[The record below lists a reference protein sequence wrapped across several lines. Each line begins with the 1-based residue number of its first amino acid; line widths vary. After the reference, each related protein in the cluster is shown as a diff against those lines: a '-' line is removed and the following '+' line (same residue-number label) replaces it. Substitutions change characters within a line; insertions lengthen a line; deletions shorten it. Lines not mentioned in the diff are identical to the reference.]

1 MLSRNYVCD
10 CMTIFQDLALA
21 HSSYARVAGIQSEV
35 NKVTVT
41 RVAGSEVQYQKQMNL
56 QRKDMEIMV
65 RNIRK
70 EQKKLRKSIVRYS
83 RKLHEGRRDR
93 AKRELEDQ
101 IRDKNSKNNMRRI
114 SEIYNMQFPQNSQTP
129 PEENKLTISEN
140 LSCTNQEK
148 EEDTKENVNDQQ
160 NKENVGE
167 RDEALEGDTEDGG
180 LTLPPISAPA
190 PSGRKSSVYAEE
202 DNLVREP
209 RTLPEITLNPELET
223 RIGPKRTLRAKKQGV
238 SYSDLIKLQHS
249 TSSKKLF
256 SLVNILAQK
265 HGGKNRNI
273 EQNDAS
279 RPTQLNSLP
288 AEKFNHTGSISEVST
303 LKTDRHKLNF
313 DSLESTTDGKIMHP
327 TPKNHEKSKQS
338 SARVKSPR
346 SVYLPIIPRQPVEE
360 SLEFRKMTKK
370 RGPISWTD
378 AIALIKGVHTL
389 ID

>member
-1 MLSRNYVCD
+1 M
-10 CMTIFQDLALA
+10 ALA

-140 LSCTNQEK
+140 LSCTNQEE

-167 RDEALEGDTEDGG
+167 RDEALEGDKEDGG

-279 RPTQLNSLP
+279 RPTQLYNSLP

-346 SVYLPIIPRQPVEE
+346 SGYLPIIPRQPVEE

>member
-1 MLSRNYVCD
+1 M
-10 CMTIFQDLALA
+10 ALA

-70 EQKKLRKSIVRYS
+70 EQKKLRKSVVRYS

-129 PEENKLTISEN
+129 PEENKLTLSEN
-140 LSCTNQEK
+140 LSCTNQEE
-148 EEDTKENVNDQQ
+148 EEDTKENVSDQQ
-160 NKENVGE
+160 NKETVEE
-167 RDEALEGDTEDGG
+167 RDEALEEDTEDGG
-180 LTLPPISAPA
+180 ITLPPISAPA

-265 HGGKNRNI
+265 HGGKNRKI
-273 EQNDAS
+273 EQEDAS
-279 RPTQLNSLP
+279 RPMQLYNSLP
-288 AEKFNHTGSISEVST
+288 AEKFNHTGIISEVST
-303 LKTDRHKLNF
+303 LKADRHKLNF

-346 SVYLPIIPRQPVEE
+346 SGYLPIIPRQPVEE

>member
-1 MLSRNYVCD
+1 MCVY
-10 CMTIFQDLALA
+10 IFQELALA

-56 QRKDMEIMV
+56 HRKDMEIMV

-70 EQKKLRKSIVRYS
+70 EQKKLRKSIVKYS

-114 SEIYNMQFPQNSQTP
+114 SEIYNMQFPQNNQTP
-129 PEENKLTISEN
+129 FVENKLTESEDLSRTN
-140 LSCTNQEK
+140 LE
-148 EEDTKENVNDQQ
+148 EEDTKENVSDEQIN
-160 NKENVGE
+160 EETFGE
-167 RDEALEGDTEDGG
+167 RVEALEGDEEGRG
-180 LTLPPISAPA
+180 ITLPPISAPA
-190 PSGRKSSVYAEE
+190 PSVKKTSVTAEE

-223 RIGPKRTLRAKKQGV
+223 KIGPKRTLKPKKHGV

-249 TSSKKLF
+249 TSPKKLF

-265 HGGKNRNI
+265 HGGKDRNV
-273 EQNDAS
+273 EQEDAS
-279 RPTQLNSLP
+279 RPTQLYDSLP
-288 AEKFNHTGSISEVST
+288 AERFNPTGSVSEVST
-303 LKTDRHKLNF
+303 LKADRQKLNF
-313 DSLESTTDGKIMHP
+313 DSLESTTDGKSMHA

-346 SVYLPIIPRQPVEE
+346 SGFLPVIPRQPVEE

>member
-1 MLSRNYVCD
+1 M
-10 CMTIFQDLALA
+10 
-21 HSSYARVAGIQSEV
+21 
-35 NKVTVT
+35 
-41 RVAGSEVQYQKQMNL
+41 
-56 QRKDMEIMV
+56 
-65 RNIRK
+65 
-70 EQKKLRKSIVRYS
+70 
-83 RKLHEGRRDR
+83 
-93 AKRELEDQ
+93 
-101 IRDKNSKNNMRRI
+101 
-114 SEIYNMQFPQNSQTP
+114 
-129 PEENKLTISEN
+129 
-140 LSCTNQEK
+140 
-148 EEDTKENVNDQQ
+148 
-160 NKENVGE
+160 
-167 RDEALEGDTEDGG
+167 
-180 LTLPPISAPA
+180 
-190 PSGRKSSVYAEE
+190 
-202 DNLVREP
+202 
-209 RTLPEITLNPELET
+209 
-223 RIGPKRTLRAKKQGV
+223 

-279 RPTQLNSLP
+279 RPTQLYNSLP

-346 SVYLPIIPRQPVEE
+346 SGYLPIIPRQPLEE

>member
-1 MLSRNYVCD
+1 M
-10 CMTIFQDLALA
+10 ALA

-140 LSCTNQEK
+140 LSCTNQEE

-279 RPTQLNSLP
+279 RPTQLYNSLP

-346 SVYLPIIPRQPVEE
+346 SGYLPIIPRQPVEE
-360 SLEFRKMTKK
+360 SLEFRKMTPERFLPKM
-370 RGPISWTD
+370 
-378 AIALIKGVHTL
+378 
-389 ID
+389 

>member
-1 MLSRNYVCD
+1 MCVL
-10 CMTIFQDLALA
+10 QDLALA

-41 RVAGSEVQYQKQMNL
+41 RVAGREVQYQKQMNL
-56 QRKDMEIMV
+56 HRKDMEIMV

-70 EQKKLRKSIVRYS
+70 EQKKLRKSFVRYS
-83 RKLHEGRRDR
+83 KKLHEGRRDR

-114 SEIYNMQFPQNSQTP
+114 SEIYNMQFPQNNETP
-129 PEENKLTISEN
+129 PVENKLTESDD
-140 LSCTNQEK
+140 LSRTNQEFE
-148 EEDTKENVNDQQ
+148 EEDTTENVSAEQIN
-160 NKENVGE
+160 EETFGE
-167 RDEALEGDTEDGG
+167 RLEALEGDKEGWG
-180 LTLPPISAPA
+180 ITLPPISAPA
-190 PSGRKSSVYAEE
+190 PSVRKTSVTAED

-223 RIGPKRTLRAKKQGV
+223 RIGPKRTLKPKKHGV

-249 TSSKKLF
+249 TSPKKLF

-265 HGGKNRNI
+265 HGGKDRNV
-273 EQNDAS
+273 EQEEAS
-279 RPTQLNSLP
+279 RQSQLYNSLP
-288 AEKFNHTGSISEVST
+288 TERFNLLTEVST
-303 LKTDRHKLNF
+303 LKADKQKLNF
-313 DSLESTTDGKIMHP
+313 DSLESTTDGKSMHAM
-327 TPKNHEKSKQS
+327 PKNHEKSKQS

-346 SVYLPIIPRQPVEE
+346 SGFLPVLPRQPVEE

>member
-1 MLSRNYVCD
+1 M
-10 CMTIFQDLALA
+10 ALA

-41 RVAGSEVQYQKQMNL
+41 RLAGSEVQYQKQMNL

-140 LSCTNQEK
+140 LSCANQGEE
-148 EEDTKENVNDQQ
+148 EEDTKENVSDQQ
-160 NKENVGE
+160 NKETVAE
-167 RDEALEGDTEDGG
+167 KDKALEGDTEDGG
-180 LTLPPISAPA
+180 ITLPPISAPA

-209 RTLPEITLNPELET
+209 RTLPEITLNPEVET

-279 RPTQLNSLP
+279 RPTTQHYNSLP

-303 LKTDRHKLNF
+303 LKADRHKLNF

-346 SVYLPIIPRQPVEE
+346 SGYLPIIPRQPVEE

>member
-1 MLSRNYVCD
+1 M
-10 CMTIFQDLALA
+10 ALA

-140 LSCTNQEK
+140 LSCTNQEE

-167 RDEALEGDTEDGG
+167 RDEALEEDTEDGG

-279 RPTQLNSLP
+279 RPTQLYNSLP

-313 DSLESTTDGKIMHP
+313 DSLESTTYGKIMHP

-346 SVYLPIIPRQPVEE
+346 SGYLPIIPRQPVEE